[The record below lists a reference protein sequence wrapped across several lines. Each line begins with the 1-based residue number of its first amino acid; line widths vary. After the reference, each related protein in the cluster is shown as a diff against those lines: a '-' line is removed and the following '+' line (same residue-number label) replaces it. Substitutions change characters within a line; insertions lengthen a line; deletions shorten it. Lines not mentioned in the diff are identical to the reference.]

1 MFTSKFTLFNKTLKN
16 VFSNFIPNKY
26 LTCNDKDPP
35 RMTNYLKHRIHSKNS
50 LYLKYLK
57 HGKRNCDYIELQRSI
72 EEVSEDISKSKE
84 QYYDCLAKKLNNP
97 KTSPK
102 TYWATMKI
110 FYNGKKTPLIPP
122 LLVNDKLE
130 CDFGKKANHFN

>member
-84 QYYDCLAKKLNNP
+84 QYYDCLAKKLNNS

-102 TYWATMKI
+102 IYWAIMKT
-110 FYNGKKTPLIPP
+110 FYNGKKVPLSY
-122 LLVNDKLE
+122 
-130 CDFGKKANHFN
+130 